1 MWKRDKL
8 SRTYCARKNETQKH
22 LIHKEFEKLRKKKSS
37 IRKSK
42 NECFKQFFDKNRN
55 VERNLSAYYTKTQKE
70 SSSNIL
76 KRKDKDITNTTDSG
90 NAFNNFL
97 IDIGPTLSKTIPDSS
112 KLFRIFSKL
121 VH

>member
-1 MWKRDKL
+1 M
-8 SRTYCARKNETQKH
+8 
-22 LIHKEFEKLRKKKSS
+22 KKSS

-42 NECFKQFFDKNRN
+42 NEYFKSFFDKNCN
-55 VERNLSAYYTKTQKE
+55 MERNLAAYYTTIQKE

-90 NAFNNFL
+90 NAFSNFL
-97 IDIGPTLSKTIPDSS
+97 TDTGPNLSKTIPDSS
-112 KLFRIFSKL
+112 KLFRTFSKL

>member
-1 MWKRDKL
+1 M
-8 SRTYCARKNETQKH
+8 
-22 LIHKEFEKLRKKKSS
+22 
-37 IRKSK
+37 
-42 NECFKQFFDKNRN
+42 
-55 VERNLSAYYTKTQKE
+55 ERNLAAYYTKTQKE
-70 SSSNIL
+70 SSSDIL